1 MTGPVCVVR
10 LVDATVRLGG
20 NLVLRKLTLEVAP
33 GERVALIGAN
43 GSGKST
49 LLKAL
54 HGLLP
59 LAGGLHL
66 LQAGTRAA
74 MLFQRPWM
82 WRGSARQN
90 LLLALWLAGVRGDEA
105 RTRADAA
112 LAEVGLAAQAGQ
124 AAPELSGGQQQRLA
138 LARARVARPD
148 LLLLDEPTAN
158 LDPHAKGEVERL
170 LHELIGKPDAPAL
183 VFASHNL
190 GQVKRLATRVVYL
203 ESGRVMADLPTQRL
217 FGDPG
222 LALSHPA
229 AHGFLK
235 GELA

>member
-1 MTGPVCVVR
+1 MACCHWPVDSTCSR
-10 LVDATVRLGG
+10 PARARPCFFSGLGC
-20 NLVLRKLTLEVAP
+20 
-33 GERVALIGAN
+33 GA
-43 GSGKST
+43 
-49 LLKAL
+49 
-54 HGLLP
+54 
-59 LAGGLHL
+59 
-66 LQAGTRAA
+66 AA
-74 MLFQRPWM
+74 R
-82 WRGSARQN
+82 
-90 LLLALWLAGVRGDEA
+90 A
-105 RTRADAA
+105 RTCCWRCGGGARWRRSTWSRADAA